1 MGRQRTPRTAAEP
14 RRLRTAADMAKELP
28 APFRPLSDS
37 PVLIDDEQRQL
48 AACEAAIETLRV
60 AFWAAG
66 KALQIVRDARLYRT
80 RYESFE
86 DYCLDRWDMQRRYAD
101 RLIQAWPIAEALSP
115 IGLRAV
121 NEAQVREL
129 VPLAG
134 RYGNEAAV
142 TVYRTVAEAE
152 SVPLTAAVLRGAVAA
167 VGEAFSPAA
176 AVEQVRSYLDSL
188 GIEPEAEGDRVVDYT
203 AKAADTIPRRW
214 LTTLARQDRAA
225 AVAYLDE
232 LERQVARVRR
242 ELAETDGVV
251 GGGADSGADSGS
263 GSGSGVDVG
272 SESGAG
278 SGAVPGA
285 RSDAGRGVV
294 SA

>member
-115 IGLRAV
+115 IGLKAV

-152 SVPLTAAVLRGAVAA
+152 AVPLTAAVLRGAVAA

-176 AVEQVRSYLDSL
+176 AVEQVRDYLASL
-188 GIEPEAEGDRVVDYT
+188 GIEPEPEGDRVVDYT

-214 LTTLARQDRAA
+214 LSTLARQDRAA

-232 LERQVARVRR
+232 LERQVARARR
-242 ELAETDGVV
+242 ELAEGEAEGRAGVPGAVDVAGRPDGDA
-251 GGGADSGADSGS
+251 GSGSRSGS
-263 GSGSGVDVG
+263 GPGSSADR
-272 SESGAG
+272 S
-278 SGAVPGA
+278 AVPA
-285 RSDAGRGVV
+285 
-294 SA
+294 

>member
-28 APFRPLSDS
+28 SPFRPLSDS

-115 IGLRAV
+115 IGLKAV

-176 AVEQVRSYLDSL
+176 AVEQVRTYLDSL
-188 GIEPEAEGDRVVDYT
+188 GIEPEVEGDRVVDYT

-232 LERQVARVRR
+232 LERQVARARR
-242 ELAETDGVV
+242 ELAE
-251 GGGADSGADSGS
+251 ADVHPAD
-263 GSGSGVDVG
+263 DP
-272 SESGAG
+272 GAG

>member
-80 RYESFE
+80 RYETFE

-115 IGLRAV
+115 IGLKAV

-152 SVPLTAAVLRGAVAA
+152 AVPLTAAVLRGAVAA

-176 AVEQVRSYLDSL
+176 AVEQVRGYLASL
-188 GIEPEAEGDRVVDYT
+188 GIEPEPDGDRVVDYT

-214 LTTLARQDRAA
+214 LSTLARQDRAA

-232 LERQVARVRR
+232 LERQVARARL
-242 ELAETDGVV
+242 ELAEGDAEGRAGGPGAAEVAGRPDGD
-251 GGGADSGADSGS
+251 AGS
-263 GSGSGVDVG
+263 GSSAD
-272 SESGAG
+272 
-278 SGAVPGA
+278 
-285 RSDAGRGVV
+285 RSAV

>member
-28 APFRPLSDS
+28 TPFRPLSDS

-86 DYCLDRWDMQRRYAD
+86 EYCLDRWDMQRRYAD

-115 IGLRAV
+115 IGLKAV

-152 SVPLTAAVLRGAVAA
+152 FVPLTASVLRGAVAA
-167 VGEAFSPAA
+167 IGDAFSPAA
-176 AVEQVRSYLDSL
+176 AVEQVRRYLDSL
-188 GIEPEAEGDRVVDYT
+188 GIEPAEPEGERVVDYT

-214 LTTLARQDRAA
+214 LSTLARQDRAA

-232 LERQVARVRR
+232 LERQVAQARR
-242 ELAETDGVV
+242 ELAEAD
-251 GGGADSGADSGS
+251 GGGGDGSPGGQRAD
-263 GSGSGVDVG
+263 
-272 SESGAG
+272 E
-278 SGAVPGA
+278 
-285 RSDAGRGVV
+285 DAL

>member
-1 MGRQRTPRTAAEP
+1 MGRQRTPRVAAEP

-115 IGLRAV
+115 IGLKAV

-134 RYGNEAAV
+134 RYGNDAAV

-152 SVPLTAAVLRGAVAA
+152 AVPMTAAVLRGAVAA
-167 VGEAFSPAA
+167 IGDAFSPAA
-176 AVEQVRSYLDSL
+176 AVEQVRQYLDSL
-188 GIEPEAEGDRVVDYT
+188 GIEPDEVEGDRAVDRTVDRTVGRVVDYT

-214 LTTLARQDRAA
+214 LTSLARQDRAA

-232 LERQVARVRR
+232 LERQVAQARR
-242 ELAETDGVV
+242 ELAEADA
-251 GGGADSGADSGS
+251 GGMDSGG
-263 GSGSGVDVG
+263 
-272 SESGAG
+272 
-278 SGAVPGA
+278 VPGA
-285 RSDAGRGVV
+285 RSGDGAGDVLRG
-294 SA
+294 